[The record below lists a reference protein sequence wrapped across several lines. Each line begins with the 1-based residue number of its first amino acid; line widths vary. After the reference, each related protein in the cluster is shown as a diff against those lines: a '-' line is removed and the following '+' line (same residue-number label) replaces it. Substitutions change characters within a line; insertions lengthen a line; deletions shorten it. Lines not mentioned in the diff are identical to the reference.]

1 MQVLES
7 VLEILALGLSLA
19 AVAVAA
25 GLLILSRRASRART
39 ELAAN
44 QHAMGLALD
53 RRCDTLQLQ
62 LDDLQRRQRIGHLLE
77 LVSVSERQGRLG
89 AGVARRLER
98 YVLELQDEARLEA
111 G

>member
-1 MQVLES
+1 M
-7 VLEILALGLSLA
+7 LEILSLGLSFG
-19 AVAVAA
+19 AVAVVA
-25 GLLILSRRASRART
+25 GLYALSRRASRARA

-53 RRCDTLQLQ
+53 RRCDALQLQ
-62 LDDLQRRQRIGHLLE
+62 LDDLRRRQRISHLLE

-98 YVLELQDEARLEA
+98 YVLELRDEARLEA